1 MRDQLFE
8 AWGKMLEKLESWL
21 DIIILYLPNLILAFI
36 VFIFSTIFSRY
47 VHKLTFRLLNKSSLQ
62 DSVKNLIAKLV
73 SIGIILLGLFL
84 ALGILNLNQTL
95 TTILAGAGVA
105 GLAVGLALQGTLSNT
120 FSGII
125 LSFIKNIRIGD
136 WVTSN
141 GHSGEIVDIN
151 LRTTTLK
158 EIDNNLVSIPNKLV
172 MESPIKNHSI
182 TPQSRVILTCGVA
195 YNSDLQ
201 FVEDLVVKTIQ
212 DEFHEENKINILFF
226 FTEFGDSSI
235 NFESR
240 FWIDSKSGLE
250 VLLARGKAIKAV
262 KKAFDEN
269 DITIPF
275 PIRTVDFSNDLKL
288 VKENETADNE

>member
-1 MRDQLFE
+1 MRNRLFD
-8 AWGKMLEKLESWL
+8 AWNKMLEKLELWL
-21 DIIILYLPNLILAFI
+21 DAIIFNFPNLILAFI
-36 VFIFSTIFSRY
+36 VFILATILSRY

-73 SIGIILLGLFL
+73 SIGIILIGLFL

-158 EIDNNLVSIPNKLV
+158 EIDNNLVAIPNKLV
-172 MESPIKNHSI
+172 MENPIKNHSI
-182 TPQSRVILTCGVA
+182 TPQSRVILTCGVT
-195 YNSDLQ
+195 YDSNLQ
-201 FVEDLVVKTIQ
+201 FVEDLVIETIQ
-212 DEFHEENKINILFF
+212 KEFHEESKINILFF

-235 NFESR
+235 NFETR
-240 FWIDSKSGLE
+240 FWINSKSALE

-262 KKAFDEN
+262 KRAFDEN
-269 DITIPF
+269 GITIPF
-275 PIRTVDFSNDLKL
+275 PIRTIDFSNNLKL
-288 VKENETADNE
+288 ENENKTTDNE

>member
-1 MRDQLFE
+1 MRNQLFE
-8 AWGKMLEKLESWL
+8 AWNKMLEKLESWL
-21 DIIILYLPNLILAFI
+21 DTIVLNLPNFILAFI
-36 VFIFSTIFSRY
+36 VFVLASILFRY

-73 SIGIILLGLFL
+73 SIGIILVGLFL

-158 EIDNNLVSIPNKLV
+158 EIDNNLVAIPNKLV
-172 MESPIKNHSI
+172 MENPIKNHSI

-195 YNSDLQ
+195 YDSNLQ
-201 FVEDLVVKTIQ
+201 LVEDLVVETIQ
-212 DEFHEENKINILFF
+212 KEFPKESKINIIFF

-235 NFESR
+235 NFETR
-240 FWIDSKSGLE
+240 FWINSKSALE

-262 KKAFDEN
+262 KRAFDEN
-269 DITIPF
+269 GITIPF
-275 PIRTVDFSNDLKL
+275 PMRTIDFSNNLKL
-288 VKENETADNE
+288 ENEKETINNT